1 MAFKT
6 KWTLTK
12 HIRTHTGEK
21 PFSCEHLGCGK
32 SFTQRGT
39 FLRHQRLHTAL
50 SSTFVCQQCGKGFKQ
65 QSNFLAH
72 QLIHSEHQFQCEA
85 CGRGYKTLRSLQK
98 HALTHVTTESA
109 DVEKLYCRWCSKRF
123 FVVTESDKT
132 AFTEHEMTHSRTK
145 QHDSAFES

>member
-1 MAFKT
+1 VNVSAYVCGRGEVG
-6 KWTLTK
+6 WDELTTRQECRSYL
-12 HIRTHTGEK
+12 ILYPPTPTTTTTTS
-21 PFSCEHLGCGK
+21 PPCS
-32 SFTQRGT
+32 
-39 FLRHQRLHTAL
+39 
-50 SSTFVCQQCGKGFKQ
+50 